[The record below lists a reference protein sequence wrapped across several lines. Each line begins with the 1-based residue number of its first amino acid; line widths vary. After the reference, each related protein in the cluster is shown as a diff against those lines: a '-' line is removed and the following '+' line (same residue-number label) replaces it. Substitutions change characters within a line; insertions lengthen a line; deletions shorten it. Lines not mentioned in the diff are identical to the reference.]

1 MPELRQIEAGRQQ
14 DEEGRDED
22 DSEILLE
29 CQHLLQIQSLLIGEP
44 DAEHGHRQQAGLVA
58 EPVRQGEGDQHQGQ
72 HPELVQ
78 ADRQPVL
85 AHDQGGDPAGCHPD
99 EGADPHRLGQGQ
111 QGVIDEIPL
120 AAEAHRLEHQYR
132 KQGTDG
138 IDDYPLPAQDLV
150 HLPYRPNDAEH
161 GGDHGRPGD
170 HQHGTEHHGDP
181 PVQPQQ
187 PVAGGA
193 YDCEAGQHA
202 GGAEV
207 AYHLAYPL
215 EFGQV

>member
-1 MPELRQIEAGRQQ
+1 M
-14 DEEGRDED
+14 
-22 DSEILLE
+22 
-29 CQHLLQIQSLLIGEP
+29 
-44 DAEHGHRQQAGLVA
+44 
-58 EPVRQGEGDQHQGQ
+58 
-72 HPELVQ
+72 
-78 ADRQPVL
+78 
-85 AHDQGGDPAGCHPD
+85 
-99 EGADPHRLGQGQ
+99 
-111 QGVIDEIPL
+111 IDEIPL

-132 KQGTDG
+132 KQGADG
-138 IDDYPLPAQDLV
+138 VDDYPLPAQDLV

-215 EFGQV
+215 EFGQVQGQRPFKQDDGDRERHQRKQQLPQQLIRVEHACHRAKQEAAQQQEQDGGDPQ

>member
-14 DEEGRDED
+14 DEQGRDEN

-29 CQHLLQIQSLLIGEP
+29 GQHLLQIQPLLVGEP
-44 DAEHGHRQQAGLVA
+44 DAEHCHRQQAGFVA
-58 EPVRQGEGDQHQGQ
+58 EPVRQGEGDQHQRQ

-138 IDDYPLPAQDLV
+138 IDDDPLPAQDLV
-150 HLPYRPNDAEH
+150 HLPHRP
-161 GGDHGRPGD
+161 DH
-170 HQHGTEHHGDP
+170 
-181 PVQPQQ
+181 V
-187 PVAGGA
+187 
-193 YDCEAGQHA
+193 
-202 GGAEV
+202 
-207 AYHLAYPL
+207 
-215 EFGQV
+215 